1 MVTDKRLQELI
12 DACWHG
18 EDGDETTSDVVD
30 EIGLVLKEYQ
40 ALREQAIEDE
50 NTTVVGQQRLEYQ
63 RKLTEEAREQNKE
76 LQEEVKHLT
85 AYADKLIEP
94 LDYLP
99 KDIENIRKAN
109 FRLHEVEQQN
119 KALIEDA
126 ERLAEELKDTL
137 GAEWSP
143 LDVPE
148 SFMKTLTKH
157 KELMEDI
164 NE

>member
-1 MVTDKRLQELI
+1 MIDDKRLQELLDVIEDNPYCEYRI
-12 DACWHG
+12 DTISA
-18 EDGDETTSDVVD
+18 
-30 EIGLVLKEYQ
+30 LKELQTIRKQKSILIEVYDRSVE
-40 ALREQAIEDE
+40 LRNGNLAEIKELQEH
-50 NTTVVGQQRLEYQ
+50 
-63 RKLTEEAREQNKE
+63 NKE

-126 ERLAEELKDTL
+126 ERLAGYLKAKQPNGFTEHGL
-137 GAEWSP
+137 GVMRQHNA
-143 LDVPE
+143 
-148 SFMKTLTKH
+148 
-157 KELMEDI
+157 LMQEIDGQKV
-164 NE
+164 